1 VSPRGGPSIR
11 TLLLGAHAFVL
22 LLPLGLFAALRTY
35 DVYLL
40 RQTERQLIGESVMAG
55 EVFRSAYLA
64 ALGKSQDDH
73 RPPPPRANERYPV
86 MEAAEYAHVEAMVDF
101 GMEVLPREP
110 SSFPVASVPDARA
123 RAAGQQVQPVLQR
136 AQTFNLSAL
145 RILDAK
151 GCVVAS
157 TRGQDGQCL
166 SALPEVQR
174 ALRGEYAAVLRERVS
189 DEPAPPL
196 GSMRR
201 RGKVRVFTALPVW
214 SDGKVIAVVRG
225 SRTGLDALASLWANR
240 RGLLWIALGASLSLV
255 GISLLFAWAI
265 ARPIARLTVAAQAVA
280 REEDASAFVLHGRAP
295 REVAELE
302 AVLLAMVSRL
312 AQRTRYVRDFAS
324 EVSHELK
331 TPITAIRGAAE
342 LIEQGLTD
350 MPLADKRRFLS
361 NIIED
366 AERMERLV
374 TRLLQLARA
383 ENPQKQAEEELDA
396 EAVTR
401 ALVARNG
408 DAICLEVAE
417 ALPRIR
423 MAQDA
428 FEMVLHNLLDN
439 ALRHGAG
446 KPVRVAL
453 GRKGQRLALDVN
465 DQGPGP
471 SAAHQKRLFERF
483 FTTERERGGTGLGLA
498 IVKAI
503 AESRG
508 GSVQATF
515 DRAGTTF
522 HVLL

>member
-1 VSPRGGPSIR
+1 VSARAGPSIR

-22 LLPLGLFAALRTY
+22 FLPLGLFAALRVY

-55 EVFRSAYLA
+55 EVFRAAYLA
-64 ALGKSQDDH
+64 AVGKTKDDH
-73 RPPPPRANERYPV
+73 RPPPSRSGLRDSVRETT
-86 MEAAEYAHVEAMVDF
+86 EYAPVEAVVDF

-110 SSFPVASVPDARA
+110 ASFPSAGTPDRWA
-123 RAAGQQVQPVLQR
+123 RAAGQQVQGVLQR

-145 RILDAK
+145 RILDGK

-174 ALRGEYAAVLRERVS
+174 ALGGQYAAVLRERVS

-240 RGLLWIALGASLSLV
+240 RGLLWLALFASISLV
-255 GISLLFAWAI
+255 GISLLFARAI
-265 ARPIARLTVAAQAVA
+265 ARPIARLTRAAQAVA
-280 REEDASAFVLHGRAP
+280 REEDASALVLVGRPP

-342 LIEQGLTD
+342 LVEQGLMD
-350 MPLADKRRFLS
+350 MPVADKRRFLS
-361 NIIED
+361 NIIDD

-383 ENPQKQAEEELDA
+383 ENPQRQAEEALDV
-396 EAVTR
+396 EAVAR
-401 ALVARNG
+401 ALLSRHGAAVTLASTG
-408 DAICLEVAE
+408 P
-417 ALPRIR
+417 LPAVH

-428 FEMVLHNLLDN
+428 FETVLHNLVDN

-446 KPVRVAL
+446 KPVRVTL
-453 GRKGQRLALDVN
+453 GRKGERLSLQVN
-465 DQGPGP
+465 DQGKGL
-471 SAAHQKRLFERF
+471 SAANQGRLFERF

-498 IVKAI
+498 IVKAL

-508 GSVQATF
+508 GSAHATF
-515 DRAGTTF
+515 DGEGTTF
-522 HVLL
+522 HVVL